1 MFKIGVVPPQA
12 EQIDLHTSAV
22 KHEKSKDAFEFVD
35 TPVRR
40 LVKNRERVRLIT
52 VQVSA

>member
-1 MFKIGVVPPQA
+1 MFKIGVVPSQA

-22 KHEKSKDAFEFVD
+22 KHEKSKDTFKFVD
-35 TPVRR
+35 RSVRR
-40 LVKNRERVRLIT
+40 LVKNREWVRLIT

>member
-12 EQIDLHTSAV
+12 EQRDLHTSAI
-22 KHEKSKDAFEFVD
+22 KHGKSKDIFEFVD
-35 TPVRR
+35 TSVRR
-40 LVKNRERVRLIT
+40 LVKNREWVRLIT